1 MKRRNFLLNVSGVVG
16 GISAA
21 PLLSSR
27 SINKLDYLEN
37 QEILLSSR
45 SQIMERIGK
54 PLVVQP
60 VLMYNLLERKEAV
73 TWREWG
79 GLHTTED
86 VEEEV
91 TRINMELQKLKSH
104 ADFSVDL
111 LPLMEVNS
119 DIKAI
124 EANNIDCDVILLY
137 AAGTAGNTV
146 YDKKWISSLTNSG
159 KDIVMFLRHK
169 SGPVY
174 LWYEIVHPKLLRN
187 HTDEFTHKHLSLS
200 DIVVDDYNKILI
212 RLRALYGL
220 KNVKQS
226 KILAVGGVG
235 SWGGHIEVVRK
246 TNNEVWQLS
255 VFEIDL
261 NELNVLVNEKHNNPI
276 VQKEA
281 EKDTEKLIAHEST
294 ISVNTKKEFIKNTFI
309 LYYSLRELMDK
320 YEADGVTINGCMDLG
335 KSAQTTPCLA
345 FSLINDEGLMAFC
358 ESDFNVIPSGVLLRY
373 ISGKPVFL
381 NDPTFPYD
389 GTVTCAHCHSPR
401 RMNGIDLE
409 PTHIF
414 THCESDYGA
423 APKVDFKRGQ
433 IITNII
439 PNFEQ
444 DYWLGFKGKII
455 DHPFYSI
462 CRSQFDCTIDGNWE
476 KLLRNMGGFHWM
488 TCYGDYLE
496 EMEYAMEKV
505 GIHFE
510 NISDQQT

>member
-1 MKRRNFLLNVSGVVG
+1 MSVGSRRNY
-16 GISAA
+16 AA

-27 SINKLDYLEN
+27 STKVRLLEN
-37 QEILLSSR
+37 QEILFLR

-309 LYYSLRELMDK
+309 LYYSLRELMD
-320 YEADGVTINGCMDLG
+320 
-335 KSAQTTPCLA
+335 
-345 FSLINDEGLMAFC
+345 
-358 ESDFNVIPSGVLLRY
+358 
-373 ISGKPVFL
+373 
-381 NDPTFPYD
+381 
-389 GTVTCAHCHSPR
+389 
-401 RMNGIDLE
+401 
-409 PTHIF
+409 
-414 THCESDYGA
+414 
-423 APKVDFKRGQ
+423 
-433 IITNII
+433 
-439 PNFEQ
+439 
-444 DYWLGFKGKII
+444 
-455 DHPFYSI
+455 
-462 CRSQFDCTIDGNWE
+462 
-476 KLLRNMGGFHWM
+476 
-488 TCYGDYLE
+488 
-496 EMEYAMEKV
+496 
-505 GIHFE
+505 
-510 NISDQQT
+510 